1 MKLNSLLTEST
12 MLFKD
17 FHEIKVDP
25 DRDDVRDITDKL
37 LPLAVKMA
45 YTQLYHDRKKHEQ
58 KYGEASDDEDAYNF
72 EFTADA
78 LGELTE
84 ELLGHLA
91 DRLKEVSSSDVNAAI
106 AAEKSF
112 AIPLETKKKK
122 S

>member
-58 KYGEASDDEDAYNF
+58 KYGEASDDDEDAYNF

-78 LGELTE
+78 LSDLTE

-91 DRLKEVSSSDVNAAI
+91 DRIKEVSSSDINAAI
-106 AAEKSF
+106 AAEKF
-112 AIPLETKKKK
+112 VIPLEDKKK